1 MTMTQAGRA
10 REVRSARRLVQVAG
24 LIFYLLAVQ
33 GLVAAGVGAHV
44 YFAGGSVHDLLLPA
58 TGGVLAV
65 CYAIVGFH
73 LRRYRLWARNF
84 AFAFAAVSLC
94 FLPVGTVLGASIVLC
109 IDRANRARVF
119 PSRRRPV
126 PVPAAP
132 AAVVEEAAP
141 LLRFEPEFVGVSA
154 EAAAR

>member
-1 MTMTQAGRA
+1 MTLTQAGRA
-10 REVRSARRLVQVAG
+10 REFRNARRLVQAAG

-33 GLVAAGVGAHV
+33 GVAAAGVGAHV
-44 YFAGGSVHDLLLPA
+44 YFSGGSVQDLLLPA

-65 CYAIVGFH
+65 CYAIVGFY

-84 AFAFAAVSLC
+84 AFAFAAVSL
-94 FLPVGTVLGASIVLC
+94 FFFPVGTVLGALIVLC

-126 PVPAAP
+126 PATS
-132 AAVVEEAAP
+132 AAVLEEAAP
-141 LLRFEPEFVGVSA
+141 PLRFEPEIAGVSA

>member
-1 MTMTQAGRA
+1 MAMTQAGRA
-10 REVRSARRLVQVAG
+10 REVRNARRLVQVAG
-24 LIFYLLAVQ
+24 LIFYLLAAQ

-44 YFAGGSVHDLLLPA
+44 YFSGGRVHDLLLPA

-84 AFAFAAVSLC
+84 AFAFAAVSL
-94 FLPVGTVLGASIVLC
+94 FFFPVGTVLGALIVLC

-119 PSRRRPV
+119 PPRRRAV
-126 PVPAAP
+126 PARIPAAP
-132 AAVVEEAAP
+132 FAEETAP
-141 LLRFEPEFVGVSA
+141 VLRFEPDLAGLPA